1 MNKRLPFAL
10 TLSLLSIA
18 LASPALAEEGITPTT
33 IKIGTMVALTGPLS
47 PLFIPQVNGTKI
59 VFDEVNAAGG
69 IHGRKIE
76 YIRED
81 DECLPAKGVGAIKK
95 LIYEHKPFIIV
106 GGGCSNAAIA
116 EKPEI
121 IAAKIPWI
129 ITASTADGLTEPVNP
144 YIYSSIP
151 PAWTEAYGILQM
163 AIDEKKSKIAVIVQ
177 TDAWGKARIEPLR
190 EALKK
195 QGITPVLIEEVS
207 PEPTDL
213 TPTALK
219 LKALNPDAVL
229 MLLYPKAAVPF
240 LRDSYKIGLTPLMI
254 GASPLLEIDQIA
266 KGAGG
271 VDAVKNFRVVGASGF
286 GTEDAE
292 VAQWKAKIEK
302 KYGDKLNLYHLQGIA
317 GGQFA
322 VEALRRAGPDPTREK
337 ILAAMS
343 TLEAKADT
351 YAGAFKCTPTDHQC
365 QKTLGIFAL
374 KDGKVA
380 GVGRTTPTR

>member
-1 MNKRLPFAL
+1 MNQRLSFVLA
-10 TLSLLSIA
+10 LSLLSIS
-18 LASPALAEEGITPTT
+18 LANPASAEEGITPST

-47 PLFIPQVNGTKI
+47 PLFIPQVNGTQI
-59 VFDEVNAAGG
+59 VFDEINAAGG

-121 IAAKIPWI
+121 IAAKIPWL
-129 ITASTADGLTEPVNP
+129 ITASTADGLTEPVSP

-151 PAWTEAYGILQM
+151 PAWTEAYGMLQM

-177 TDAWGKARIEPLR
+177 TDAWGKGRIEPLR

-213 TPTALK
+213 TPTTLK
-219 LKALNPDAVL
+219 LKALNPDAVI

-240 LRDSYKIGLTPLMI
+240 LRDSYKIGLKPLMI

-271 VDAVKNFRVVGASGF
+271 PDTVKNFRVLGASGF
-286 GTEDAE
+286 GVEDAE

-302 KYGDKLNLYHLQGIA
+302 KYGDKINLYHMQGIA

-337 ILAAMS
+337 ILAALS

-351 YAGAFKCTPTDHQC
+351 YAGPFKCTPTDHQC

-374 KDGKVA
+374 KDGKVT